1 MPSSN
6 IAIVVRDI
14 SAATA
19 ISPTGLP
26 AARSRDGR
34 ELFYLEQGP
43 PTSLTAVY
51 VDGDETSFSFSNR
64 TAILVWV
71 FSGETGGFCRSYDVS
86 PDGQR
91 FLAIKITEDGGE
103 VDRPQIIVVENW
115 FEELKR
121 LAPPSD

>member
-26 AARSRDGR
+26 AARSRDRR

-64 TAILVWV
+64 TAILDWV
-71 FSGETGGFCRSYDVS
+71 YSGETGGFCRSYDVS
-86 PDGQR
+86 SDG
-91 FLAIKITEDGGE
+91 
-103 VDRPQIIVVENW
+103 
-115 FEELKR
+115 
-121 LAPPSD
+121 SDFWRSKLRRMGAKSIGRR